1 MFCRSHNR
9 IQVKNI
15 PKGAN
20 KRRKA
25 KMCEGNKKRSPP
37 TQPTWVGYQR
47 ERGLGLARNRPRE
60 GGREL
65 ALPGC
70 ERTRGAAAPL
80 LWPPRLGFHR
90 LMHGDMQWQFPMVS

>member
-1 MFCRSHNR
+1 MFCMSHIR
-9 IQVKNI
+9 IQVENI

-20 KRRKA
+20 RRRKA
-25 KMCEGNKKRSPP
+25 EMSEGNKKRSPP

-70 ERTRGAAAPL
+70 GRTRGVATPL
-80 LWPPRLGFHR
+80 LLSPGLGFHR
-90 LMHGDMQWQFPMVS
+90 LMHGGMQW